1 MNKLRTN
8 GFILKVVAIVTM
20 VIDHMTAA
28 FELALPENIY
38 RIGRN
43 IGRTSFPLFAYMIA
57 VGYMHTSDKKN
68 YLLRLVGVGI
78 ISEVLFDYLLFD
90 RFYVPSYNNIFF
102 TLALGLLALIIS
114 GYIREN
120 IKNKYLGAILELVVA
135 VLLGF
140 VAEYCHTDYG
150 FYGVFLI
157 YTFYVYLRS
166 KDKITLLLPMIFGI
180 TQTPYVLPAY
190 VLIYLDDGTHGRHL
204 SKYIT
209 YLFYPAHILVAI
221 LLRGFVGL

>member
-1 MNKLRTN
+1 MSKVRTN

-20 VIDHMTAA
+20 VIDHLTAA
-28 FELALPENIY
+28 FELVLPENIY

-57 VGYMHTSDKKN
+57 VGYIHTSDKKN
-68 YLLRLVGVGI
+68 YLLRLVGVGA

-90 RFYVPSYNNIFF
+90 KFFVPSYNNIFF

-114 GYIREN
+114 GYLREG
-120 IKNKYLGAILELVVA
+120 IKNKYLGAILELAVV
-135 VLLGF
+135 VVLGF

>member
-1 MNKLRTN
+1 MSKVRIN

-20 VIDHMTAA
+20 VIDHLTAA
-28 FELALPENIY
+28 FELALPDNIY
-38 RIGRN
+38 HIGRN

-57 VGYMHTSDKKN
+57 VGYMHTKDKKN

-102 TLALGLLALIIS
+102 TLALGLLALIIIE
-114 GYIREN
+114 YVREV
-120 IKNKYLGAILELVVA
+120 IKNKYLGAILELVVP

-157 YTFYVYLRS
+157 YTFYIYLRS

-190 VLIYLDDGTHGRHL
+190 LLIYLDDGTHGRHL

-221 LLRGFVGL
+221 LLRGLVGL

>member
-1 MNKLRTN
+1 M
-8 GFILKVVAIVTM
+8 
-20 VIDHMTAA
+20 
-28 FELALPENIY
+28 
-38 RIGRN
+38 
-43 IGRTSFPLFAYMIA
+43 S
-57 VGYMHTSDKKN
+57 
-68 YLLRLVGVGI
+68 
-78 ISEVLFDYLLFD
+78 
-90 RFYVPSYNNIFF
+90 
-102 TLALGLLALIIS
+102 LALGLLALIIS

>member
-1 MNKLRTN
+1 MNKIRTN
-8 GFILKVVAIVTM
+8 GFILKIIAIVTM
-20 VIDHMTAA
+20 VIDHFTAA
-28 FELALPENIY
+28 FELSLPENIY
-38 RIGRN
+38 HLGRN

-57 VGYMHTSDKKN
+57 VGYMHTKNKKN
-68 YLLRLVGVGI
+68 YLLRLVGVGL

-90 RFYVPSYNNIFF
+90 KFFVMSYNNIFF
-102 TLALGLLALIIS
+102 TLAFGLLALIIS
-114 GYIREN
+114 GYVKEN
-120 IKNKYLGAILELVVA
+120 IKNRYLGALLELVV
-135 VLLGF
+135 VITLGF

-157 YTFYVYLRS
+157 YTFYVYLVS
-166 KDKITLLLPMIFGI
+166 KDKITLLLPLIFGM

-190 VLIYLDDGTHGRHL
+190 LLIYLDDGTHGRHL

-221 LLRGFVGL
+221 LLRGFVGV

>member
-1 MNKLRTN
+1 MSKVSTN

-20 VIDHMTAA
+20 VIDHLTAA

-38 RIGRN
+38 HIGRS

-57 VGYMHTSDKKN
+57 VGYMHTRDKKN

-102 TLALGLLALIIS
+102 TLALGLLALIII
-114 GYIREN
+114 GYVREV

-190 VLIYLDDGTHGRHL
+190 ALIYLDDGTHGRHL

-221 LLRGFVGL
+221 LLRGLVGL

>member
-1 MNKLRTN
+1 MSKLRTN

-20 VIDHMTAA
+20 VIDHLTAA
-28 FELALPENIY
+28 FELALPDNIY
-38 RIGRN
+38 HIGRN

-57 VGYMHTSDKKN
+57 VGYMHTKDKKN

-102 TLALGLLALIIS
+102 TLALGLLALIII
-114 GYIREN
+114 GYIREV
-120 IKNKYLGAILELVVA
+120 IKNKYLGEILELVVP

-157 YTFYVYLRS
+157 YTFYIYLRS

-190 VLIYLDDGTHGRHL
+190 LLIYLDDGTHGRHL

-221 LLRGFVGL
+221 LLRGLVGL

>member
-1 MNKLRTN
+1 MSKVRTN

-20 VIDHMTAA
+20 VIDHLTAA
-28 FELALPENIY
+28 FELALPDNIY
-38 RIGRN
+38 HIGRN

-57 VGYMHTSDKKN
+57 VGYMHTRDKKN

-102 TLALGLLALIIS
+102 TLALGLLALIII
-114 GYIREN
+114 GYVREV
-120 IKNKYLGAILELVVA
+120 IKNKYLGEILELVVP

-221 LLRGFVGL
+221 LLRGLVGL